1 MIKYSNIASVVTD
14 YVLSYCILTLAL
26 FCARHFTVI
35 TGRTLSRN
43 LYQRPSHFIMIK
55 HSPSMLCC
63 FSKIEQSI
71 LAGVIGVL

>member
-14 YVLSYCILTLAL
+14 YVLNYLTLAL

-71 LAGVIGVL
+71 LAGAIGVL

>member
-14 YVLSYCILTLAL
+14 YTFLTILTLAL